1 MVKGGAQTLA
11 MFLLKKFDMP
21 RPETSNRQQR
31 ENLMRTSRAFVAK
44 PERKFNIIVRTLFVA
59 VLLLSVTV
67 FQASA
72 AGEGSLH
79 DRHKEPASGNRAAQE
94 YATNAEITVEP
105 EPTTACCAAACIGGG
120 TCGIYCEEI
129 TSEDPCE
136 SKYRFDC
143 SVEEG
148 LICQGGSCIC
158 AR

>member
-1 MVKGGAQTLA
+1 
-11 MFLLKKFDMP
+11 
-21 RPETSNRQQR
+21 
-31 ENLMRTSRAFVAK
+31 MRIDRAFVAK
-44 PERKFNIIVRTLFVA
+44 LQRNFNRILRALFA
-59 VLLLSVTV
+59 TVLLVCVTP
-67 FQASA
+67 FPARA

-79 DRHKEPASGNRAAQE
+79 DLHKEPASGSPAVQE
-94 YATNAEITVEP
+94 YATNAEITAEP

-120 TCGIYCEEI
+120 KCGIYCEEI

-143 SVEEG
+143 SPEEA